1 MHTPAAEVN
10 VIRIGICFVGLLT
23 IAVSLARVSASRPQT
38 GTDEKI
44 PDEDYGIYSTLITQK
59 YVKPDTKMLLIEDIT
74 FRYDFSEGNEKPW
87 RDKPP
92 KGITIDQSAAEDFEA
107 KNRKHW
113 VLAKSS
119 FKLPVKFDLISDADL
134 RSVFHGKLGD
144 LEWTDFYRRYP
155 ASSGFIMLSR
165 VGFNT
170 EHTQALVYVGS
181 RCGPDCGDLFFSL
194 MEKTGESWTVK
205 KELKKRS
212 WG

>member
-1 MHTPAAEVN
+1 MRKSQT
-10 VIRIGICFVGLLT
+10 RITGFTQLL
-23 IAVSLARVSASRPQT
+23 L
-38 GTDEKI
+38 
-44 PDEDYGIYSTLITQK
+44 TQK

-92 KGITIDQSAAEDFEA
+92 KGITIDPTATDDFEA
-107 KNRKHW
+107 KNRKHC
-113 VLAKSS
+113 VLTKSS
-119 FKLPVKFDLISDADL
+119 FKLLVKFDPISDADL

-155 ASSGFIMLSR
+155 ASRGFIMLSR

-170 EHTQALVYVGS
+170 EHTQTVVYVGS
-181 RCGPDCGDLFFSL
+181 RCGPDCADLYFSL
-194 MEKTGESWTVK
+194 LEKTGETWTLK

-212 WG
+212 CG